1 MKARVFSEDLIRVVV
16 KSDSIK
22 LVRKIDWLL
31 FFRQLLYYWWL
42 PILRFTYRQV

>member
-1 MKARVFSEDLIRVVV
+1 MKVSVFSEELIRVVV

-31 FFRQLLYYWWL
+31 FVRKLLYYWWL
-42 PILRFTYRQV
+42 PILRFTY